1 MGKVIGNVQVQK
13 RGVISLGL
21 VKDHLR
27 IAEGDILRV
36 EIEDG
41 RIILSPMVLVPAEQA
56 YFWSEEW
63 QAAEKEAEYDI
74 RNGRTRSFENVDD
87 LLEDLDG

>member
-36 EIEDG
+36 EIEGG

-87 LLEDLDG
+87 LLEDLDR